1 MIYNLRNIIDHD
13 LGIKGEHYY
22 VPLDLVT
29 DTMNKLVELN
39 EGQGLVTYY
48 DSMQKELTGL
58 SLKVST
64 KVLDVTKQDVKMK
77 ATTAITVP
85 NAKDKALRIQGVPV
99 ALVGSTM
106 YVHHDFIYVSLVLS
120 SRLFFRL
127 QLEDDSAK
135 MSYKEASREVVDCM
149 YTEVVRGL
157 RLYEDMKELG
167 KQGEDGLFDP
177 VLSYPVRTFLDTE
190 ETTKYSIEGMTP
202 DEIEKLRSGKD
213 IIDLDEHIIVN
224 EDDDEVFG
232 FNVYHTSLSVLL
244 TSEDKTPVL
253 LTVENVPLNSD
264 LILSDDMDV
273 EYELPD
279 DILYIL
285 DAEDSSREVIGEIT
299 VDMSP
304 NGFSEMLFST
314 MPTKVYEELKDYLMM
329 IRVLVS
335 SSNDYKD
342 TDLTVDY
349 IDVPTALETFNKAM
363 AEDNL
368 DTPQNDDTE
377 EL

>member
-1 MIYNLRNIIDHD
+1 MIYNLRNIVDHD

-29 DTMNKLVELN
+29 ETMNKLVELN

-48 DSMQKELTGL
+48 DSMQKELTDL

-99 ALVGSTM
+99 ALVGNTM

-127 QLEDDSAK
+127 QLQDDSAK
-135 MSYKEASREVVDCM
+135 MSYKEASQQVVECL
-149 YTEVVRGL
+149 YTEVVRSL

-224 EDDDEVFG
+224 EDEDEVFG

-244 TSEDKTPVL
+244 PSEDDTPVL
-253 LTVENVPLNSD
+253 LTVENIPLNSD

-273 EYELPD
+273 DHELPD

-285 DAEDSSREVIGEIT
+285 DADDSSREVIGEIT

-304 NGFSEMLFST
+304 NGFSEMLFGT
-314 MPTKVYEELKDYLMM
+314 MPTEVYEELKDYLMM
-329 IRVLVS
+329 IRVLVGS
-335 SSNDYKD
+335 SDEYKG
-342 TDLTVDY
+342 TALTVDY
-349 IDVPTALETFNKAM
+349 IDVPKALETFNRAM
-363 AEDNL
+363 AEDNA